1 MPSVC
6 LIDYGAGNLHS
17 AAKGLE
23 RAAPDGSW
31 SVRASADPRDILSAD
46 RLVLPGVGAF
56 RSCAEGI
63 AAGPGLR
70 EALDRFVESGRP
82 FLGIC
87 VGMQLLAS
95 RGLEHGETDGLGFI
109 PGTVR
114 KLETGGLTTPHMGWN
129 DVISSGAHPLLPED
143 GDAYFVHS
151 FVFEPEDAADVAA
164 TCTYGEAFPAVIDRD
179 NVAGAQFHPEKS
191 GAYGLQFLRKF
202 LEWSP

>member
-1 MPSVC
+1 MQTLC

-17 AAKGLE
+17 ARKGLE
-23 RAAPDGSW
+23 RAAKDVP
-31 SVRASADPRDILSAD
+31 VRIEVSAEPETIRRAD

-56 RSCAEGI
+56 RSCME
-63 AAGPGLR
+63 GLR
-70 EALDRFVESGRP
+70 SRPGAKEAIHEAVGSGTP

-95 RGLEHGETDGLGFI
+95 RGLEHEETAGLDLI

-114 KLETGGLTTPHMGWN
+114 PLKAQPLRVPHMGWN
-129 DVISSGAHPLLPED
+129 EVEACRPSPLLPED

-151 FVFEPEDAADVAA
+151 FCFDTEDEGDVIA
-164 TCTYGEAFPAVIDRD
+164 TCRYGEAFAAAVQRG

-191 GAYGLQFLRKF
+191 GAYGLAFLASF
-202 LEWSP
+202 LEWKP